1 MHPQRSSTKNYKCS
15 AKLNNHQVVN
25 FDSHSGA
32 DLKMLSYSAMFIP
45 RKYIMNNLKY
55 SQFNVAFD
63 VNYNS
68 L

>member
-1 MHPQRSSTKNYKCS
+1 
-15 AKLNNHQVVN
+15 
-25 FDSHSGA
+25 
-32 DLKMLSYSAMFIP
+32 MLSYSAMFIP